1 MNAARPALLKRTP
14 LGRRLLIQA
23 VKRSPLDLRRPLGI
37 APRHNSAAVAQ
48 LLSAYSLLAAAGR
61 EGAAERAA
69 WAHRRLAELRC
80 AGFEEACWS
89 YHFDVQTRFFF
100 YGAET
105 PNTIA
110 TAFAGL
116 ALLDH
121 HDRGGAAA
129 ADDEALEMAIGAGD
143 FFLRHVPRTPGE
155 GGSYFGYLPGDRS
168 PIHNANLLACS
179 LLAELA
185 ARTGRDDFAEA
196 ARSGVGYALAHQR
209 PDGSWPYAEGERGAW
224 VDGHHTGYVLDALLR
239 CEWALAMEG
248 EITDARRRGLDFYA
262 ENLIAADGAARFY
275 PGEPYP
281 IDGQS
286 LAQAMISFSLAYERD
301 GDWRDLAVAWRV
313 FGYAARE
320 MQRSDGPFVFQ
331 KLRLW
336 TNRAP
341 HVRWV
346 QAPMLEALARLGS
359 AAAPGAGAG
368 EGEEG
373 G

>member
-1 MNAARPALLKRTP
+1 MNAARPALLKRTA

-37 APRHNSAAVAQ
+37 EPQHNSAAIAQ

-61 EGAAERAA
+61 EGAAERAG
-69 WAHRRLAELRC
+69 WARRRLAELRC
-80 AGFEEACWS
+80 GGFEEACWS
-89 YHFDVQTRFFF
+89 YHFDVETRFFF
-100 YGAET
+100 YGADT

-116 ALLDH
+116 ALLEH
-121 HDRGGAAA
+121 RELAGEG
-129 ADDEALEMAIGAGD
+129 ADDAGALELAVGAGE
-143 FFLRHVPRTPGE
+143 FFLRHVPRTEGE

-185 ARTGRDDFAEA
+185 ARTGRDDFAAA

-209 PDGSWPYAEGERGAW
+209 ADGSWPYAEGERGGW

-239 CEWALAMEG
+239 CEGALGMED
-248 EITDARRRGLDFYA
+248 EITAARRRGLDFYA
-262 ENLIAADGAARFY
+262 ERLIDADGAARFY
-275 PGEPYP
+275 DAELYP

-286 LAQAMISFSLAYERD
+286 LAQAIISFSLAYERD
-301 GDWRDLAVAWRV
+301 REPRDLAVAWRV

-320 MQRSDGPFVFQ
+320 MQRDDGAFVFQ

-346 QAPMLEALARLGS
+346 QAPMLEALARLS
-359 AAAPGAGAG
+359 TVAAAG
-368 EGEEG
+368 EGTRSS
-373 G
+373 